1 MSQWDDAQMF
11 EEQFWGSCVNT
22 LSEELKQRVYAEHM
36 GLSLTRVGAHGFG
49 YNLEGRRVLDV
60 GGGPVSLLLKCVNC
74 AGVVI
79 DPCRF
84 PEWVSL
90 RYASN
95 NIAFIRQ
102 AGETISYFPRNAFD
116 EVWIY
121 NVLQH
126 TDNPGQI
133 IANAKNAA
141 PRLRIFEWV
150 DLPAY
155 PGHPQE
161 ITQAKLEAWIGMPGT
176 VTEFTG
182 QNECHGKAFHGFF
195 DHAGHNS

>member
-1 MSQWDDAQMF
+1 MSQWDDAQKF
-11 EEQFWGSCVNT
+11 EEQFWGNCVNT

-36 GLSLTRVGAHGFG
+36 GLLLVRTGALGFG
-49 YNLEGRRVLDV
+49 YDLRGKRVLDI
-60 GGGPVSLLLKCVNC
+60 GGGPVSILLKSVNGSG
-74 AGVVI
+74 AVI

-84 PEWVSL
+84 PDWVSL
-90 RYASN
+90 RYAAN
-95 NIAFIRQ
+95 NIAFYRH
-102 AGETISYFPRNAFD
+102 AGEEAGYFPRHSFN

-126 TDNPGQI
+126 TDDPAQI

-161 ITQAKLEAWIGMPGT
+161 ITQSKLEAWIGMPGT

-182 QNECHGKAFHGFF
+182 QNECHGKAFHGCF